1 MGALNSIN
9 LTVTEPQ
16 LGELF
21 ELNDAYYNDEKETP
35 FWEFPIKEHV
45 DLSKPPFFV
54 NDPNQHSL
62 FIKNVPLEL
71 SR

>member
-35 FWEFPIKEHV
+35 FWEFPIKGNT
-45 DLSKPPFFV
+45 LI
-54 NDPNQHSL
+54 L
-62 FIKNVPLEL
+62 TL
-71 SR
+71 RTC